1 MSEDRFLEVNHII
14 KLYPGVKALD
24 DVSLSFRKG
33 EIHAIVGE
41 NGAGKSTLIK
51 ILTGAIQPESGNIV
65 FEGQQYN
72 HLSTQTALELGI
84 AAIYQEFNLV
94 PFLSV
99 SENVFFGREMHRGPF
114 IDFKQ
119 MNTRTAEL
127 FKEMDLT
134 VNPQKPVRELG
145 VAYQQIIEIVKAVSR
160 NSKVLIMDE
169 PSAPLTNREIDA
181 MFAIVRKLKEKGVT
195 VIYISHRL
203 EEIFTICDRV
213 SVMRDGK
220 YIITK
225 ETKDTNRKEL
235 ISYMVGRE
243 LGEKYPPTTNKE
255 YLDCSNALEAR
266 NLCNEKLRDVSFTLK
281 KGEILGFGG
290 LVGAGRTELARAIF
304 GADPVTSGQVFVNG
318 SPAHILSPRDAI
330 KNGIALIPEDRK
342 NHGIILGMK
351 ITENM
356 SFSAMDKIC
365 DWMFINRKREEKSCQ
380 KLREELQ
387 IKTPSL
393 QQKVKNLSG
402 GNQQKVVLAKWLTIN
417 REILIFDEPTR
428 GIDVGAKQEIYQ
440 LMRVLAENGKSII
453 MISSE
458 MPELFGM
465 ADRIYIMHEGRITG
479 ELNKEAYSQEKML
492 EMASGQK

>member
-65 FEGQQYN
+65 FEGKQYG
-72 HLSTQTALELGI
+72 HFSTQTALELGI
-84 AAIYQEFNLV
+84 SAIYQEFNLV

-114 IDFKQ
+114 VDFKQ
-119 MNTRTAEL
+119 MNIRATEL
-127 FKEMDLT
+127 FKEMDIS
-134 VNPQKPVRELG
+134 VDPQKPVRELG
-145 VAYQQIIEIVKAVSR
+145 VAYQQIIEIVKAVSK

-195 VIYISHRL
+195 IIYISHRL

-225 ETKDTNRKEL
+225 DTKDTNRKEL

-243 LGEKYPPTTNKE
+243 LGEKYPPTTNKQ
-255 YLDCSNALEAR
+255 YLDNNVALEVR
-266 NLCNEKLRDVSFTLK
+266 NLSNEKLHDVSFVLK
-281 KGEILGFGG
+281 RGEILGFGG

-304 GADPVTSGQVFVNG
+304 GADPITDGQILING
-318 SPAHILSPRDAI
+318 SLVNIRSPKDAI
-330 KNGIALIPEDRK
+330 KNGMALIPEDRK

-356 SFSAMDKIC
+356 SFSAMDMIC
-365 DWMFINRKREEKSCQ
+365 DWMFINRKREEMSCQ
-380 KLREELQ
+380 KLKDELQ

-393 QQKVKNLSG
+393 RQKVKNLSG

-440 LMRVLAENGKSII
+440 LMRILAESGKSII

-465 ADRIYIMHEGRITG
+465 TDRIYVMHEGRITG
-479 ELNKEAYSQEKML
+479 ELSKDAYGQERML
-492 EMASGQK
+492 EMASGQN